1 LRGRELRRT
10 LASVDPDEQPP
21 ACCFDEWAS
30 SNAKRARKQGTAA
43 PITRH
48 LLAALDGERQTD
60 RGLEGKTFL
69 DVGCGTG
76 DLALAALAR
85 GAASADGIDLG
96 AGAIADARSLA
107 EERGLADRAT
117 FTVGNGALDP
127 LSRHDVVALNRVL
140 CCYPSVDR
148 LLANSLGAAGDVYAY
163 TAPIHT
169 GVVGS
174 FNRISIGIG
183 NAWYR
188 LRDRKFQG
196 FRAFVHDLDAVD
208 RTIAE
213 TGFRKSHGAHH
224 RMWQLAVFT
233 RAERAA

>member
-1 LRGRELRRT
+1 M
-10 LASVDPDEQPP
+10 DPDEQPP

-30 SNAKRARKQGTAA
+30 HNAKRARKQGTAA

-48 LLAALDGERQTD
+48 LLTALDGQ
-60 RGLEGKTFL
+60 GLKNRTVL

-117 FTVGNGALDP
+117 FSVGNGAIERLA
-127 LSRHDVVALNRVL
+127 RHDVVALNRVL
-140 CCYPSVDR
+140 CCYPSVDQ
-148 LLANSLGAAGDVYAY
+148 LLANSLGAAGDVYVY

-169 GVVGS
+169 GLVGR

-183 NAWYR
+183 NVWYR

-196 FRAFVHDLDAVD
+196 YRAFVHDLDAVD
-208 RTIAE
+208 RTIAQA
-213 TGFRKSHGAHH
+213 GFRKAHAAHH
-224 RMWQLAVFT
+224 RMWQLALFT
-233 RAERAA
+233 RA